1 MLLLLILCKKI
12 LYFVIQCLLMI
23 SHGCEDLVS
32 GVYDGQ
38 REAIRHVMADSR
50 RLVQIKYHSLVTRL

>member
-1 MLLLLILCKKI
+1 MILLLIFVKKKF
-12 LYFVIQCLLMI
+12 FVIQCLLVI
-23 SHGCEDLVS
+23 NHGCEDLVS
-32 GVYDGQ
+32 GLYDGQ